1 MIFVTLMTV
10 AFLGLFLSKWLFDD
24 FFTPPA
30 IYNFFWNV
38 AIAFLTLNL
47 VRYHP
52 VGMEAWRAIGVS
64 YASFMGG
71 TALVGVYAL
80 QKPNWLT
87 NHSRLAYLNR
97 ERFETALFAMFG
109 IGVFGFVLQLYHLHQ
124 LFGLSTFFSD
134 PQRARELHTNVRFL
148 GFFNIINVANFVLSL
163 MYLTIYRKPRRWLIA
178 VLVWSLLTAFF
189 TTDRTRLFYMAIW
202 SFYVV
207 VYSQRRVNI
216 SFRFAVA
223 SSSVVFGLLGMFVLI
238 AKLYVKEAYDYN
250 RQFLKYPELGPLNDI
265 YIYLTGSFPVLQQFL
280 TDKWDFTY
288 GKHTFAPVVTFMELL
303 IPYYER
309 EVLVGK
315 FYWVPIHLNVCTYLE
330 TFYKD
335 WGFAGL
341 VFGPLGCGL
350 ISMAV
355 YMAMRQRRNL
365 FTVYFAGLS
374 SFCVTISVFINFY
387 SQIATWF
394 FIVVGYIVYRWC
406 YSSEPDDAEHFRTGV
421 FGPPRFKTNPPG
433 SVDTA

>member
-1 MIFVTLMTV
+1 MIFVTLMAI

-30 IYNFFWNV
+30 IYNFFWNL
-38 AIAFLTLNL
+38 AIAFLSLNL

-52 VGMEAWRAIGVS
+52 VGTEAWTAIGAS
-64 YASFMGG
+64 YTAFMGG
-71 TALVGVYAL
+71 SALVAVYAL
-80 QKPNWLT
+80 QRPAWLT
-87 NHSRLAYLNR
+87 NQTRLAYINR
-97 ERFETALFAMFG
+97 SRFETALFAMFAVG
-109 IGVFGFVLQLYHLHQ
+109 ILGFVMQLFHLHQ
-124 LFGLSTFFSD
+124 QFGLATFFTD
-134 PQRARELHTNVRFL
+134 PQRARELHSNVRFL
-148 GFFNIINVANFVLSL
+148 GFFNLLNVANFVFGL
-163 MYLTIYRKPRRWLIA
+163 MYLALYRKPRRWIIA
-178 VLVWSLLTAFF
+178 ILFWSLATAFF

-216 SFRFAVA
+216 SFRFALA
-223 SSSVVFGLLGMFVLI
+223 SSSVVLGLLGMFMLI
-238 AKLYVKEAYDYN
+238 ARLYVKEAYDYN
-250 RQFLKYPELGPLNDI
+250 RQFLRYPELGPLNDI

-280 TDKWDFTY
+280 TDKWDWTY

-303 IPYYER
+303 VPHFER

-335 WGFAGL
+335 WGFLGL
-341 VFGPLGCGL
+341 IFGPLVCG
-350 ISMAV
+350 IVSMWI

-365 FTVYFAGLS
+365 FTVFFAGLI

-394 FIVVGYIVYRWC
+394 FVAVGYIVYRWS
-406 YSSEPDDAEHFRTGV
+406 YSTEPEDPAHFRAGV
-421 FGPPRFKTNPPG
+421 TMPPPSIR
-433 SVDTA
+433 